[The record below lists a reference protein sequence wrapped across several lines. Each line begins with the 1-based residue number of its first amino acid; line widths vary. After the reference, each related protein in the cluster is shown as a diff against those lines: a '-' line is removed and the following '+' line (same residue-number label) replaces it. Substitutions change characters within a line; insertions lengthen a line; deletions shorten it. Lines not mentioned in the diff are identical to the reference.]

1 MLAVFIVLFAR
12 LQCHVPAAHGDK
24 GRLVNPKTPPLGFTM
39 WGGGLRVSPSA
50 AEDVFARTPE
60 LKMYRNLT

>member
-50 AEDVFARTPE
+50 AEDVFTRTPE
-60 LKMYRNLT
+60 LKYTEI

>member
-24 GRLVNPKTPPLGFTM
+24 GRLINPKTPPLGFTM

-60 LKMYRNLT
+60 LKMYRNRT